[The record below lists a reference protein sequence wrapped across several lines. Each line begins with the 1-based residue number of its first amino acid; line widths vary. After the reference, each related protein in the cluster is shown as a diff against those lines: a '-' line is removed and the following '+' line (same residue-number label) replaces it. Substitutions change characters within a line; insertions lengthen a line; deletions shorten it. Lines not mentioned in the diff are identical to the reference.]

1 MKQLVLCLITND
13 PDLGRAAEEA
23 GIDRIMID
31 LETRGKADRQRGEGL
46 FLSDHQRR
54 DVEVMR
60 KRLLHA
66 QLMVRI
72 NCPYAGTEEEVRFVA
87 EAGADLVMLP
97 MFRTISEA
105 TLFLQMSR
113 SRQIQNCLLVETSGA
128 AQAIEHLT
136 LAEGIGEL
144 HFGLND
150 LRLSM
155 RRASIF
161 DFFIDG
167 TLDRLAATAKRTKL
181 SFGCGGLA
189 RLSDERLPVRPDLI
203 VAQQA
208 RLHVNRALLG
218 RSFRRFF
225 EEDRANWGLLEK
237 EVENLRARYRFW
249 RRASV
254 SQLTEAHELLRREIK
269 SRSAAKEIEGKL
281 ANRISRALKSSF
293 ALANN

>member
-1 MKQLVLCLITND
+1 MEQLVLCLITND

-31 LETRGKADRQRGEGL
+31 LETRGKVDRQRGQGL

-54 DVEVMR
+54 DVQAMR
-60 KRLLHA
+60 KRLPHA

-72 NCPYAGTEEEVRFVA
+72 NCLYARTEAEVRFVA

-97 MFRTISEA
+97 MFSTISEV
-105 TLFLQMSR
+105 TLFLQISR
-113 SRQIQNCLLVETSGA
+113 ARQIRNCLLVETSGA
-128 AQAIEHLT
+128 AQAIEHLA
-136 LAEGIGEL
+136 LAEGIDEL

-167 TLDRLAATAKRTKL
+167 TLDRLAATAQKTKL

-203 VAQQA
+203 MAQQA

-218 RSFRRFF
+218 RSFRCFF
-225 EEDRANWGLLEK
+225 EEDRANWRLLEK

-249 RRASV
+249 RCASV
-254 SQLTEAHELLRREIK
+254 SQLTEAHELLRREIISLGGKRNRRQTGK
-269 SRSAAKEIEGKL
+269 SDQPSSK
-281 ANRISRALKSSF
+281 ISF
-293 ALANN
+293 VPVHN